1 MDSRGETHL
10 MPVPVHK
17 DQATEFDGL
26 RGFTSG
32 RLPVASAP
40 DGERAF
46 VLGSQG
52 GATKHWVSDG
62 DYTDVRQTANLDD
75 IDLVG
80 ATFDMAGAVVEQAV
94 VPPGLEADEHTLLFF
109 PMDEDT
115 ADAGNAV
122 KDGFRLVGRGDIAV
136 GVETYSGVGKLC
148 KMIPQDT
155 TDGRLVGTNTPR
167 SFPGSLPQYDI
178 DFWLKFE
185 VGGRDSPGI
194 SPAIF
199 ACDTPG
205 VGGLR
210 LYLDGL
216 SGPPGTRS
224 WSFAM
229 DHRNGATVETS
240 VLSAHAITADTGW
253 VCYKLT
259 FTATDLHLYANGV
272 QVASGT
278 ISTEPAQPEDGE
290 TVYVA
295 DPQLWGE
302 IDQLRMRS
310 NFSGSTPAED
320 YAAQVGG
327 NRIHN
332 FRWRMSIRVDDV
344 EIVSRVIDPTE
355 QLRLT
360 DFRAPVGRYTG
371 IHDVAFR
378 LALEEV

>member
-1 MDSRGETHL
+1 
-10 MPVPVHK
+10 MPAPVHK
-17 DQATEFDGL
+17 DQATELDGL

-40 DGERAF
+40 DGERSF
-46 VLGSQG
+46 VLGSQDR
-52 GATKHWVSDG
+52 ATMHWVSDG
-62 DYTDVRQTANLDD
+62 DYTEVRQTANLDD
-75 IDLVG
+75 IDLVC
-80 ATFDMAGAVVEQAV
+80 ATFDMAGAAVEQAV
-94 VPPGLEADEHTLLFF
+94 VPPCLEADEHTLLFF

-115 ADAGNAV
+115 AGAGNAV
-122 KDGFRLVGRGDIAV
+122 KNRLRLLARGGITVGT
-136 GVETYSGVGKLC
+136 ETYSGVGTPC
-148 KMIPQDT
+148 KAIPQDT
-155 TDGRLVGTNTPR
+155 TDGRLVGTNTPQA
-167 SFPGSLPQYDI
+167 FPELLPQYDV
-178 DFWLKFE
+178 DFWLKFD
-185 VGGRDSPGI
+185 VGGRDSPGV
-194 SPAIF
+194 SPEVF

-216 SGPPGTRS
+216 SGPPGTQS
-224 WSFAM
+224 WSLAV
-229 DHRNGATVETS
+229 DHRNGTMVETC
-240 VLSAHAITADTGW
+240 VLTSHAITADTGW

-259 FTATDLHLYANGV
+259 FTATDLRLYANGV
-272 QVASGT
+272 QVATGT
-278 ISTEPAQPEDGE
+278 ISTEPAQPEEGE

-302 IDQLRMRS
+302 IDQIRMRS

-327 NRIHN
+327 NRIYN

-355 QLRLT
+355 EMRLA